1 MAMNFP
7 NSPSDGDTHE
17 VNGKT
22 FIYNATKGI
31 WSVSGAVQLIS
42 VSDTAPP
49 SAVNGDM
56 WFNSSDTNTYMW
68 YSDGDS
74 NQWIQLNGT
83 GTVVQNIT
91 NNVFD
96 TPTITSVS
104 PANYNGTDAT
114 TFTIIGTNFNVG
126 TIVTFIDSGG
136 NEYNA
141 STTSVITQGELTAV
155 TPQAFTAAQGPL
167 DVKVTTGGGAA
178 TVTATDMIQTG
189 GSPVWTTAAGNLG
202 DFNKDAVPN
211 PVVDLDATDPDGDPI
226 LYSIQS
232 GATPAGTSIDG
243 STGVISGN
251 FDDSGLSGDTTYSF
265 TAGVNDT
272 AGNMVTR
279 NFNIIVRDQVTYFD
293 ISNMPGLLESDQ
305 SVDVYGGANGWVS
318 AGGSSINNYMSIS
331 MSNDGSHLM
340 VGDNSNLFVWALG
353 SAYDLNSISSPPTKV
368 GYTGTNGLPSPGV
381 TPDVVHDGTS
391 THIVYGTW
399 SGNKGKYAT
408 MSNSSGG
415 TMDIA
420 HNWSGDSKTPDYG
433 PMHNTQLSYG
443 TSWAGEG
450 NYITQGRYN
459 NVYVFPTASQW
470 HVDTGTSISGSHSID
485 VGVSGLVDVDAEIS
499 AWTAGIT
506 PKIWWLQR
514 SGLDLYLRQ
523 ASASIHNP
531 TSSSEWTM
539 DGYKAFST
547 AWTDGASTMRDPRL
561 HVTPS
566 YVFVLTSAAA
576 PSTTIKVKRYPVA

>member
-1 MAMNFP
+1 MNFP

-17 VNGKT
+17 VDGKT
-22 FIYNATKGI
+22 FIYNTTKGI
-31 WSVSGAVQLIS
+31 WSISGAVQLIS
-42 VSDTAPP
+42 VSDNAPTSP
-49 SAVNGDM
+49 LNGDM
-56 WFNSSDTNTYMW
+56 WFNSTDTNTYMW

-104 PANYNGTDAT
+104 PANYSGTDAT

-155 TPQAFTAAQGPL
+155 TPQAFTAAEGPL

-243 STGVISGN
+243 STGAISGD

-279 NFNIIVRDQVTYFD
+279 NFNIIVRDQLSYFD
-293 ISNMPGLLESDQ
+293 ISSMPGLLESDQ
-305 SVDVYGGANGWVS
+305 SVNVYGGANGWQS
-318 AGGSSINNYMSIS
+318 AYGSSINSYMSIS

-340 VGDNSNLFVWALG
+340 VGDNTNLFVWALG
-353 SAYDLNSISSPPTKV
+353 SSYDLNSISSPPTKV
-368 GYTGTNGLPSPGV
+368 GYAGTNGLPNPAL

-399 SGNKGKYAT
+399 STNKGKYAT

-420 HNWSGDSKTPDYG
+420 HNWNGDSKTPDYG
-433 PMHNTQLSYG
+433 PMHNTQLTAG

-470 HVDTGTSISGSHSID
+470 NVDTGASISGSHSID
-485 VGVSGLVDVDAEIS
+485 VGVSGLVDVDAEIN
-499 AWTAGIT
+499 AWTAGVT
-506 PKIWWLQR
+506 PKIWWLQK

-547 AWTDGASTMRDPRL
+547 AWTDGASAMRDPRL

-566 YVFVLTSAAA
+566 YVFLLTSASS
-576 PSTTIKVKRYPVA
+576 PSNTIKVKRYPVA

>member
-17 VNGKT
+17 IDGKT
-22 FIYNATKGI
+22 FIYNTTKGI
-31 WSVSGAVQLIS
+31 WSISGAVQLIS
-42 VSDTAPP
+42 VSDNAPTSP
-49 SAVNGDM
+49 LNGDM
-56 WFNSSDTNTYMW
+56 WFNSTDTNTYMW

-104 PANYNGTDAT
+104 PANYSGTDAT

-155 TPQAFTAAQGPL
+155 TPQAFTAAEGPL

-243 STGVISGN
+243 STGAISGD

-279 NFNIIVRDQVTYFD
+279 NFNIIVRDQLSYFD
-293 ISNMPGLLESDQ
+293 ISSMPGLLESDQ
-305 SVDVYGGANGWVS
+305 SVNVYGGANGWQS
-318 AGGSSINNYMSIS
+318 AYGTSINNYMSIS

-340 VGDNSNLFVWALG
+340 VGDNTNLFVWALG
-353 SAYDLNSISSPPTKV
+353 SSYDLNSISSPPTKV
-368 GYTGTNGLPSPGV
+368 GYAGTNGLPSPAV

-415 TMDIA
+415 TMDIY

-433 PMHNTQLSYG
+433 AMHDNQLSYG

-470 HVDTGTSISGSHSID
+470 NVDTGASISGSHSID
-485 VGVSGLVDVDAEIS
+485 VGVSGLVDVDAEIN
-499 AWTAGIT
+499 AWTAGVT
-506 PKIWWLQR
+506 PKIWWLQK

-547 AWTDGASTMRDPRL
+547 AWTDGASAMRDPRL

-566 YVFVLTSAAA
+566 YVFLLTSASS
-576 PSTTIKVKRYPVA
+576 PSNTIKVKRYPVA

>member
-42 VSDTAPP
+42 VSDNAPTSP
-49 SAVNGDM
+49 VNGDM
-56 WFNSSDTNTYMW
+56 WFNSTDTNTYMW

-104 PANYNGTDAT
+104 PANYSGTDAT

-155 TPQAFTAAQGPL
+155 TPQAFTAAEGPL

-243 STGVISGN
+243 STGAISGD

-279 NFNIIVRDQVTYFD
+279 NFNIIVRDQLSYFD
-293 ISNMPGLLESDQ
+293 ISSMPGLLESDQ
-305 SVDVYGGANGWVS
+305 SVNVYGGANGWQS
-318 AGGSSINNYMSIS
+318 AYGTSINNYMSIS

-340 VGDNSNLFVWALG
+340 VGDNTNLFVWALG
-353 SAYDLNSISSPPTKV
+353 SSYDLNSISSPPTKV
-368 GYTGTNGLPSPGV
+368 GYAGTNGLPSPAV

-415 TMDIA
+415 TMDIS

-433 PMHNTQLSYG
+433 AMHDNQLSYG

-470 HVDTGTSISGSHSID
+470 NVDTGASISGSHSID
-485 VGVSGLVDVDAEIS
+485 VGVSGLVDVDAEIN
-499 AWTAGIT
+499 AWTAGVT
-506 PKIWWLQR
+506 PKIWWLQK

-547 AWTDGASTMRDPRL
+547 AWTDGASAMRDPRL

-566 YVFVLTSAAA
+566 YVFLLTSASS
-576 PSTTIKVKRYPVA
+576 PSNTIKVKRYPVA

>member
-42 VSDTAPP
+42 VSDTAPTSP
-49 SAVNGDM
+49 VNGDM

-91 NNVFD
+91 NTIFD

-104 PANYNGTDAT
+104 PANYSGTDAT

-155 TPQAFTAAQGPL
+155 TPQAFTASQGPL
-167 DVKVTTGGGAA
+167 DVKVTTGGGVA

-202 DFNKDAVPN
+202 DFNRDAVPTQ
-211 PVVDLDATDPDGDPI
+211 VADLDATDPDGDPI

-243 STGVISGN
+243 STGIISGN
-251 FDDSGLSGDTTYSF
+251 FDDSGFSGDTTYSF

-279 NFNIIVRDQVTYFD
+279 NFNIIVRDQLSYFD

-305 SVDVYGGANGWVS
+305 SVDVYGGANGWQS
-318 AGGSSINNYMSIS
+318 AYGSSINNYMSIS

-340 VGDNSNLFVWALG
+340 VGDNDNLFVWALG
-353 SAYDLNSISSPPTKV
+353 SSYDLNSISSPPTKV
-368 GYTGTNGLPSPGV
+368 GYAGTNGLPSPAV

-399 SGNKGKYAT
+399 SGNVGKYAT

-420 HNWSGDSKTPDYG
+420 HNWIGDSQTAANG
-433 PMHNTQLSYG
+433 PMHDTQLSYG

-450 NYITQGRYN
+450 NYITQGRNN
-459 NVYVFPTASQW
+459 NVFVFPTASQW

-485 VGVSGLVDVDAEIS
+485 VGVSGLVDVDAEIKPW
-499 AWTAGIT
+499 AAGTT
-506 PKIWWLQR
+506 PKVWWLQK

-523 ASASIHNP
+523 ASASVHNP
-531 TSSSEWTM
+531 TSAAQWTM

-547 AWTDGASTMRDPRL
+547 AWTDGASAMRNPRL

-566 YVFVLTSAAA
+566 YVFLVASASS
-576 PSTTIKVKRYPVA
+576 PSNTIKVKRYPVA